1 MASRYNILT
10 NAWRFAHP
18 DASLASHRSS
28 FDKIIKAVLFIG
40 TTGLQWS
47 YTTRHSRSAIVYLPK
62 DWFGPLTWFFGLPF
76 APKGALGCTVFIMLL
91 KRVIGI
97 VTRIAKDIALG
108 IKGDASETQPVAVP
122 VPAASTAPKPS
133 SEAKEKKKE

>member
-1 MASRYNILT
+1 MFVLS
-10 NAWRFAHP
+10 
-18 DASLASHRSS
+18 DAGLASHRSK

-40 TTGLQWS
+40 TAGLQWS

-62 DWFGPLTWFFGLPF
+62 DWFGPLTWFLGLPF

-97 VTRIAKDIALG
+97 ATRIAKDIVLG
-108 IKGDASETQPVAVP
+108 VRGDGIETPAVAVP
-122 VPAASTAPKPS
+122 VSASAGTPS
-133 SEAKEKKKE
+133 STPKEKKKE